1 MDDMEL
7 ERHLVGGDVLATV
20 TLEVDGP
27 GLVGGV
33 RRNDFG
39 DRNLPGVDMFLSDD
53 AAGLDAGVEVE
64 DGFDLLGKNL
74 HSSDVNDRL
83 AAPNERQQS
92 IRTTDNEIA
101 TGEVSVVERVGIPWD
116 EICIEQA
123 WAADVE
129 LTGFAIGDEVSG
141 GVKKSDFIGR

>member
-1 MDDMEL
+1 MDDKEL

-27 GLVGGV
+27 WLVCGV

-74 HSSDVNDRL
+74 HSGDVNDGL
-83 AAPNERQQS
+83 AAPDERQ
-92 IRTTDNEIA
+92 
-101 TGEVSVVERVGIPWD
+101 
-116 EICIEQA
+116 
-123 WAADVE
+123 
-129 LTGFAIGDEVSG
+129 
-141 GVKKSDFIGR
+141 